1 MLSKTQSVKMTFTGA
16 DGKKEQREVGVATY
30 HHFEVI
36 SEAIDTLGEA
46 KTLEYINA
54 QTRTNEMNRVRG
66 MQRSGPTKTVLTKKA
81 MERITAEEWMG
92 IAGKPEAIEALIE
105 SKIEEIREELQAA
118 AVGVGAPVE
127 GDED

>member
-30 HHFEVI
+30 HEFEVI

-46 KTLEYINA
+46 KVLEYINA

-81 MERITAEEWMG
+81 MERITGEEWMS
-92 IAGKPEAIEALIE
+92 IAGRPEAIEALIE
-105 SKIEEIREELQAA
+105 QKMAEIKEEMQAA
-118 AVGVGAPVE
+118 AVGAGVGV
-127 GDED
+127 GDDND